1 MDPKNQADTSD
12 MQAMFGADNSIVSWS
27 PSGEFLGQDFN
38 AATPFSP
45 NEFLKFCNA
54 LSSEVEWPESKQGPT
69 PEEGSKHPDPEDQA
83 AGQPD
88 PHTIEQ
94 TRGELSRL
102 RKELDYLRQEMED
115 IRAWLEEVS
124 KWSESTNEILSAQ
137 EFARPSSGTCQEP
150 DCTCQYEGDMGVRRS
165 V

>member
-94 TRGELSRL
+94 TRGYEAMRARSSNLADFEQGVVAF
-102 RKELDYLRQEMED
+102 KEGIGLLAPGNGRYPCLAR
-115 IRAWLEEVS
+115 RGLEVERI
-124 KWSESTNEILSAQ
+124 N
-137 EFARPSSGTCQEP
+137 
-150 DCTCQYEGDMGVRRS
+150 
-165 V
+165 